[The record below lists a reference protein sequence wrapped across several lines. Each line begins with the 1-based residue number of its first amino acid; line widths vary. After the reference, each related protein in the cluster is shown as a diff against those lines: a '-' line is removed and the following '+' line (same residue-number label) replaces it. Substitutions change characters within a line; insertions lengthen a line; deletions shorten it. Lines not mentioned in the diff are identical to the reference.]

1 MGPEALQ
8 FGQESLSVGA
18 QPIRLRKFLSDKF
31 QTHLITKNVINLKQS
46 LACNWNRSVQFWHVI
61 SCLFL
66 PKGTADSKWHDTV
79 EVLVELADENSK
91 NIFNDSEGNEK
102 CRANIALVLH
112 ALVLPCRSLYSTRK
126 ESGVSRKVFEH
137 QKQCFISPSNFAKIS
152 LISLRKPSK

>member
-66 PKGTADSKWHDTV
+66 PKGTAESKWHDTV

-112 ALVLPCRSLYSTRK
+112 DDREFQDIYFHSPKGNYTQLSGRSWLWTLRMK
-126 ESGVSRKVFEH
+126 
-137 QKQCFISPSNFAKIS
+137 PTTWTS
-152 LISLRKPSK
+152 LHNTCSMR